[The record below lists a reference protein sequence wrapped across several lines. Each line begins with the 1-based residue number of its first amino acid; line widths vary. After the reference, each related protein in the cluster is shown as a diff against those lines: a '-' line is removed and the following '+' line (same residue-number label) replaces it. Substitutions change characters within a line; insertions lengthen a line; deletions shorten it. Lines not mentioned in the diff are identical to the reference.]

1 MKVSVFKNFLNGERI
16 TACGVDE
23 LVRIIRDGDYADAIS
38 DYRCASPRMLSVG
51 RGGEA
56 RQWAVDTAD
65 NRIPRLCFASEYR
78 RLGGVRRLVGRN
90 GLVLLEIDNLADFP
104 TAVSLR
110 NEAARQP
117 FTMMAFVGANGR
129 SVEVVCCVVAH
140 DGVSDSDATAYVRMM
155 TEGARRLHYVYS
167 SQLGVNISVQAQADD
182 TMCLMS
188 ADAGVYYAPVA
199 VAFTVDL
206 SNPVAAYRAADVRD
220 VDESPLPGKSRD
232 EAYRYIFYSC
242 WDSVLDSGLSLD
254 DALFEER
261 AISLLAR
268 YCRHSGLPQQMC
280 VDRAMTL
287 DLINRDG
294 ELITLL
300 FNQAY
305 GNNLVHAN
313 PTAYVPLPALTAM
326 KTDHFMRKRFRLRRN
341 VLTGVTQYKP
351 LGAYDTYYRPVTQEV
366 INAIATMAQREGIRV
381 WARDIKERVNSEL
394 VEPYDPV
401 NDYIASLPEWDGRD
415 RLKAFAARVP
425 TDNPY
430 WTEFFSVWMRSMVAH
445 WMGLDSNHGNA
456 LVPLL
461 IGRQG
466 CGKTSF
472 TKIILP
478 EPLQPYQNDRIDFK
492 NDNAVMLG
500 LSSFALINID
510 EFDRY
515 SVRRQPLMKYLFS
528 KGDVTAIKAYG
539 RTFTTERRYASF
551 IGTTNSPCPLTDPT
565 GSRRFICANVT
576 GDIDFTSPV
585 AYDQLYAQLVGE
597 IRHGYAYYLD
607 TTAELRLMEYNRRFL
622 RHNNIDEVLQ
632 SMFRQPEEG
641 EAAQELTAS
650 EIAAVVCG
658 ECPDIPPSRVTAVE
672 IGRRLKA
679 CGYKGRHTEHGTCYM
694 IKRIKV

>member
-78 RLGGVRRLVGRN
+78 RQGGVRRLVGRN

-117 FTMMAFVGANGR
+117 FTLMAFVGANGR
-129 SVEVVCCVVAH
+129 SVEVVCRVVAH
-140 DGVSDSDATAYVRMM
+140 DGLSDSDTTAYGRMM
-155 TEGARRLHYVYS
+155 TEGARCLHYVYS

-188 ADAGVYYAPVA
+188 ADAGIYYSLGA
-199 VAFTVDL
+199 VAFTVDQ
-206 SNPVAAYRAADVRD
+206 SRPVAAYHAGNVRD

-268 YCRHSGLPQQMC
+268 YCHHSGLPQQMC

-326 KTDHFMRKRFRLRRN
+326 ETDHFMRKRFRLRRN

-515 SVRRQPLMKYLFS
+515 SLRRQPLMKYLFS

-585 AYDQLYAQLVGE
+585 AYDQLYAQLFSE

-622 RHNNIDEVLQ
+622 CHNNIDEVLQ

-650 EIAAVVCG
+650 EIAAVVCR

>member
-23 LVRIIRDGDYADAIS
+23 LVSIIRDGDYADAIS

-78 RLGGVRRLVGRN
+78 RQGGVRSLVGRN

-129 SVEVVCCVVAH
+129 SVEVVCRVVAH

-167 SQLGVNISVQAQADD
+167 SQLGVNISVQVQADD

-188 ADAGVYYAPVA
+188 ADAGIYYSLGA

-206 SNPVAAYRAADVRD
+206 SKPVAAYRAADVRD

-300 FNQAY
+300 FNQAC
-305 GNNLVHAN
+305 GNNLVHFN
-313 PTAYVPLPALTAM
+313 PTAHVPLPALTAM

-415 RLKAFAARVP
+415 RLKAFAASVP

-430 WTEFFSVWMRSMVAH
+430 WTEFFSVWMRSIVAH
-445 WMGLDSNHGNA
+445 WIGLDSNHGNA

-478 EPLQPYQNDRIDFK
+478 E
-492 NDNAVMLG
+492 
-500 LSSFALINID
+500 
-510 EFDRY
+510 
-515 SVRRQPLMKYLFS
+515 
-528 KGDVTAIKAYG
+528 
-539 RTFTTERRYASF
+539 
-551 IGTTNSPCPLTDPT
+551 
-565 GSRRFICANVT
+565 
-576 GDIDFTSPV
+576 
-585 AYDQLYAQLVGE
+585 
-597 IRHGYAYYLD
+597 
-607 TTAELRLMEYNRRFL
+607 
-622 RHNNIDEVLQ
+622 
-632 SMFRQPEEG
+632 
-641 EAAQELTAS
+641 
-650 EIAAVVCG
+650 
-658 ECPDIPPSRVTAVE
+658 
-672 IGRRLKA
+672 
-679 CGYKGRHTEHGTCYM
+679 
-694 IKRIKV
+694 

>member
-23 LVRIIRDGDYADAIS
+23 LVSIIRDGDYADAIS

-78 RLGGVRRLVGRN
+78 RQGGVRSLVGRN

-129 SVEVVCCVVAH
+129 SVEVVCRVVAH

-167 SQLGVNISVQAQADD
+167 SQLGVNMHVQVQADD

-188 ADAGVYYAPVA
+188 ADAGVYYAPGA

-268 YCRHSGLPQQMC
+268 YCCHSGLPQQMC

-430 WTEFFSVWMRSMVAH
+430 WTEFLLSVDALNGGSLDGARQQPWQRPCAIAH
-445 WMGLDSNHGNA
+445 RAAGLRQDVVYKNNPAGVITAVPERPYRLQERQRRNA
-456 LVPLL
+456 WPVEL
-461 IGRQG
+461 R
-466 CGKTSF
+466 
-472 TKIILP
+472 
-478 EPLQPYQNDRIDFK
+478 PYQHR
-492 NDNAVMLG
+492 
-500 LSSFALINID
+500 
-510 EFDRY
+510 R
-515 SVRRQPLMKYLFS
+515 VRPLFCTSPAAHEISILK
-528 KGDVTAIKAYG
+528 
-539 RTFTTERRYASF
+539 RRRY
-551 IGTTNSPCPLTDPT
+551 
-565 GSRRFICANVT
+565 
-576 GDIDFTSPV
+576 
-585 AYDQLYAQLVGE
+585 
-597 IRHGYAYYLD
+597 RHKGL
-607 TTAELRLMEYNRRFL
+607 LPHVYNRAAL
-622 RHNNIDEVLQ
+622 CQLHRHHQQ
-632 SMFRQPEEG
+632 SLSADR
-641 EAAQELTAS
+641 S
-650 EIAAVVCG
+650 Y
-658 ECPDIPPSRVTAVE
+658 R
-672 IGRRLKA
+672 
-679 CGYKGRHTEHGTCYM
+679 
-694 IKRIKV
+694 